1 MTLTDLD
8 KGKIRLYLSEIK
20 NATEFNDKDYW
31 RAVLQDV
38 DNMPRDLKMKMI
50 FELCEYWESE

>member
-8 KGKIRLYLSEIK
+8 KGQIRLYLSEIK

-50 FELCEYWESE
+50 FNLCEYWETE